1 MYQHNGDVSVENHT
15 HKAVHAV
22 KLTTFIR
29 EVSVP
34 KLGQKTNYSEASPGL
49 PPSRQRKS
57 AIVP

>member
-1 MYQHNGDVSVENHT
+1 MYQHNEDVSFENNT

-22 KLTTFIR
+22 TLTTFIR
-29 EVSVP
+29 EVSVS
-34 KLGQKTNYSEASPGL
+34 KLGQKTNYSEAPPGL